1 MLSGA
6 EYVNSYEEVLK
17 YIFKVLF
24 LQTITSRGG
33 GQDLGLLLFNS
44 GLKFTEIQTE
54 NSNFLQEAGIESFKD
69 VLC

>member
-6 EYVNSYEEVLK
+6 EYVKSYEEVLK
-17 YIFKVLF
+17 YIFKVLV
-24 LQTITSRGG
+24 LKTITSRWG

-44 GLKFTEIQTE
+44 GLTLKIQISYRKLE
-54 NSNFLQEAGIESFKD
+54 LESFKD